1 MLRSRLLLSV
11 VSIVLFFSNCTKNN
25 IVVKPAEDKSGEKWA
40 NETNVT
46 ALGQDDN
53 LTTTDSTELKDKILP
68 RVAFPISQYNRLLRR
83 GRATVRGQIYLDD
96 GYGKKIFAKNTRLYL
111 NPVTSYSK
119 QWYHE
124 SYIKGYKLTKADS
137 RLYNYL
143 KFTTS
148 DNSGKFAFYGVANGA
163 YYIIGSVSNG
173 RSKIRI
179 ANEISIRNSKSIN
192 TTLSRTID

>member
-1 MLRSRLLLSV
+1 MFRSRLLLSV
-11 VSIVLFFSNCTKNN
+11 VLIVLFFSNCTRNTV
-25 IVVKPAEDKSGEKWA
+25 VVKPAEDKSGEKWA
-40 NETNVT
+40 SETNVT

-53 LTTTDSTELKDKILP
+53 LTTTDSQELKDKVLP
-68 RVAFPISQYNRLLRR
+68 RVAFPINEYNRLARR
-83 GRATVRGQIYLDD
+83 GRATVRGEIYLDD

-148 DNSGKFAFYGVANGA
+148 DSKGKFAFYGIPNGR
-163 YYIIGSVSNG
+163 YYIIGSVNNG
-173 RSKIRI
+173 ATKIRI
-179 ANEISIRNSKSIN
+179 ANEISVSNSKSIN
-192 TTLSRTID
+192 TTLTRTLD

>member
-1 MLRSRLLLSV
+1 MFRSRLLLSV
-11 VSIVLFFSNCTKNN
+11 VSIVLFFSNCTRNTAL
-25 IVVKPAEDKSGEKWA
+25 VQPAEDKSGEKWA
-40 NETNVT
+40 SETNVT

-53 LTTTDSTELKDKILP
+53 LTTTDSQELKDKVLP
-68 RVAFPISQYNRLLRR
+68 RVAFPIGEYNRVVRR
-83 GRATVRGQIYLDD
+83 GRATVRGEIYLDD

-148 DNSGKFAFYGVANGA
+148 DNNGKFAFYGVGNGR
-163 YYIIGSVSNG
+163 YYIIGSVNNG
-173 RSKIRI
+173 ATKIRI
-179 ANEISIRNSKSIN
+179 ANEISVSNSKSIT
-192 TTLSRTID
+192 TTLSRTLD